1 MSLTCR
7 GNQDRKVGQRFP
19 LGRGWRPVGG
29 REQKKSRK

>member
-7 GNQDRKVGQRFP
+7 GNEDRKVGQHFP
-19 LGRGWRPVGG
+19 LGRGWRPGDG